1 MDMGTDADN
10 DEWIDYC
17 NCNNFSVETL
27 NYTYA
32 LSLKHQVTPIA
43 IAPNPL

>member
-1 MDMGTDADN
+1 MA
-10 DEWIDYC
+10 IRRIIC
-17 NCNNFSVETL
+17 RFSVETL

-32 LSLKHQVTPIA
+32 LLLKHQVTPIA